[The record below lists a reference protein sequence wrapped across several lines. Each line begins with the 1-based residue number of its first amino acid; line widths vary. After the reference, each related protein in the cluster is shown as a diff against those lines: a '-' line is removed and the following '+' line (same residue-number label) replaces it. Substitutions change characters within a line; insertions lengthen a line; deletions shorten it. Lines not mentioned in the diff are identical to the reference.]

1 MPSPEAI
8 AYILE
13 RRKNQKQNTIGVSYI
28 NQYDIDNKED
38 EVVDIF
44 SNSLLQQE
52 INRGPQEP
60 NNLNILQSVG
70 QSLYKSGAAFGYE
83 LAESFAFGAP
93 GLVEAGLYDAGI
105 QTTVREFQEDDPFA
119 KVAGGV
125 GSGIGYL
132 IGAPVKVPLK
142 FEDQV

>member
-1 MPSPEAI
+1 M
-8 AYILE
+8 
-13 RRKNQKQNTIGVSYI
+13 
-28 NQYDIDNKED
+28 
-38 EVVDIF
+38 
-44 SNSLLQQE
+44 
-52 INRGPQEP
+52 
-60 NNLNILQSVG
+60 QSVG
-70 QSLYKSGAAFGYE
+70 QSLYNSGAAFGYE

-142 FEDQV
+142 FGAKFISPSIIRGFGKRSVKSSQEISSKIGKEAGLDKKSILLKLK

>member
-44 SNSLLQQE
+44 VSS
-52 INRGPQEP
+52 
-60 NNLNILQSVG
+60 
-70 QSLYKSGAAFGYE
+70 
-83 LAESFAFGAP
+83 
-93 GLVEAGLYDAGI
+93 
-105 QTTVREFQEDDPFA
+105 T
-119 KVAGGV
+119 
-125 GSGIGYL
+125 
-132 IGAPVKVPLK
+132 
-142 FEDQV
+142 